1 MVIRKK
7 IIVLPVYN
15 FIKWTQGSYAC
26 PDCMELCVLETY
38 ALRAPST
45 KNCVTVL
52 SIEPKSSTPWRS
64 SLFEVQ
70 QEINQNEPLSIG
82 KFIKGLIK
90 GEMMGFIQPEQK
102 IRD

>member
-1 MVIRKK
+1 MIRKK

-15 FIKWTQGSYAC
+15 FIKWTRGSYAC
-26 PDCMELCVLETY
+26 PDCMELAVLETY
-38 ALRAPST
+38 ALKTSSCN

-52 SIEPKSSTPWRS
+52 SIEPKSSTPWRK

-102 IRD
+102 LRD